1 MPRSS
6 AKSTAAER
14 RKQSD
19 MQEAASPT
27 PQRRQVVRG
36 ILENF
41 IGFNLRQAQ
50 DAAFRSFIRHSRHKD
65 FKAGRFATL
74 MLLHYNPGLTQTDL
88 CRELARDK
96 STVTPLVQE
105 LLRRGLIERRTS
117 DTDRRSAALTLTAA
131 GQAHLDDLLKDVYA
145 HGDRLDAVVGRDK
158 PQLLRL
164 LKKIADEL
172 G

>member
-1 MPRSS
+1 VPRT
-6 AKSTAAER
+6 AKSAGAPRRRPVGEPGSGPSAAPHR
-14 RKQSD
+14 
-19 MQEAASPT
+19 PVT
-27 PQRRQVVRG
+27 RG
-36 ILENF
+36 ILEDF

-65 FKAGRFATL
+65 FKPGRFATL

-105 LLRRGLIERRTS
+105 LLRRGFIERRTS
-117 DTDRRSAALTLTAA
+117 DTDRRSAALTLTQA
-131 GQAHLDDLLKDVYA
+131 GQAHLDDLLKDVYE
-145 HGDRLDAVVGRDK
+145 HGARLDAVVGRDK
-158 PQLLRL
+158 QTLLRI
-164 LKKIADEL
+164 LKKIAAEL